1 MTGRGRP
8 LGMMIGVGLLSWLIV
23 AGIAGTRANPEVLY
37 GMAGPLAVA
46 ALSWIMTE
54 RTYLSRPEP
63 TRLIRMAVRNM
74 AIKAVFFGT
83 YMGVMLRVLT
93 VRPLPFVVSFI
104 SYFLAFHL
112 LEALFI
118 QRLVTGGAG
127 SSSR

>member
-1 MTGRGRP
+1 
-8 LGMMIGVGLLSWLIV
+8 MMIGVGLLSWLIV
-23 AGIAGTRANPEVLY
+23 AGVAGTRANPEVLY

-46 ALSWIMTE
+46 ALSWIVTE

-63 TRLIRMAVRNM
+63 SRLIRMAVRNM

>member
-8 LGMMIGVGLLSWLIV
+8 LVMMVGIGLLSWLIV
-23 AGIAGTRANPEVLY
+23 AGVAGARANPEVLY

-46 ALSWIMTE
+46 ALSWIVTE